1 MYSIS
6 LLSREQSLTI
16 SDRCSWI
23 MFRGNSMR
31 TGVSAS
37 RIPRKPSL
45 LWVTEIGPIVSSP
58 AFDGNKI
65 YVATMTGRIFAL
77 NPFQKQ
83 IRWHVNSGSPLVSS
97 PVVHNGILIAATYDT
112 WIKDTSFMGK
122 NFIFGINTKNG
133 TQIWNHEV
141 TGDVFSSPCLVDG
154 GTKVVV
160 GCRNNFIYM
169 LDVKSG
175 DLVWEF
181 ETGSEVWSSPSY
193 NGQHIFVGSDDG
205 LLYSLDLDGKLL
217 WKTRLNGKVRSSSPC
232 LSFYGKEREHC
243 SVLIG
248 TYNGG
253 IYCLNGSSGMIKWSK
268 DIEKPV
274 MASPAS
280 IRDKVFFAASDQRI
294 YCFQIEDGSMIW
306 DYKTDDKIWSS
317 PSIAEHDDILFIGSL
332 DSHVYGIDINT
343 GKQTWKF
350 PTMNMIDS
358 SAAIARNMMFI
369 GSRDGLFYIFGSENP
384 PAYIG

>member
-1 MYSIS
+1 
-6 LLSREQSLTI
+6 
-16 SDRCSWI
+16 

-45 LWVTEIGPIVSSP
+45 LWVTEIGPSVASP
-58 AFDGNKI
+58 VFDGNSI

-83 IRWHVNSGSPLVSS
+83 IRWHLNSCSPLVSS
-97 PVVHNGILIAATYDT
+97 PVVHNGILLAATYDT
-112 WIKDTSFMGK
+112 WINDASFMGK
-122 NFIFGINTKNG
+122 NFILGIDTKDG
-133 TQIWNHEV
+133 TQIWHHEM
-141 TGDVFSSPCLVDG
+141 TGDIFSSPCLIDH
-154 GTKVVV
+154 GTKIVV
-160 GCRNNFIYM
+160 GCRNSSIYT

-175 DLVWEF
+175 DLAWEF
-181 ETGSEVWSSPSY
+181 ETGGEVWSSPSY

-205 LLYSLDLDGKLL
+205 LLYSLDLDGKLR
-217 WKTRLNGKVRSSSPC
+217 WKTKLNGKIRSSSPC
-232 LSFYGKEREHC
+232 LSFYGDECEHC
-243 SVLIG
+243 SVFIG

-253 IYCLNGSSGMIKWSK
+253 IFCLNGSNGKIRWCK

-280 IRDKVFFAASDQRI
+280 IRDKVFFATSDQKI
-294 YCFQIEDGSMIW
+294 YCFQIDDGSMIW
-306 DYKTDDKIWSS
+306 DYKTDHKIWSS
-317 PSIAEHDDILFIGSL
+317 PSISGPNDILFMGSL
-332 DSHVYGIDINT
+332 DSHIYGIDVNT

-350 PTMNMIDS
+350 PTMNMIDA
-358 SAAIARNMMFI
+358 SAAIANNMMFL
-369 GSRDGLFYIFGSENP
+369 GSRDGLFYIFGSENL